1 MAKAEVAKERAWA
14 VATMRLLHALS
25 PARLRRLLTGS
36 RWPPLPGTYTLGDSG
51 APVAVCTLTDGALIA
66 PMIKLPGVAIA
77 GRVYTANLGIERIV
91 INLTTNAHVR
101 FLVLCGRD
109 SALFRPGQTLQA
121 LFQNGVSSD
130 RRVVGAAGYLPV
142 LSRAAALRVPR
153 FRRQI
158 EVIDRTGNSNLSDL
172 EQVVAAALKRNPGP
186 LEETGPPADASLN
199 AEKSFVPLRPG
210 GKREPLAYD
219 PKGYFVIT
227 IESNRREIVV
237 RHYLPDNTP
246 AHEMRGRDAEPI
258 LLGLLRE
265 GLVSQLSHAGYLGA
279 ELAKAE
285 AALRLDLDYEQD
297 RPVRSKSSSH
307 RPERP

>member
-1 MAKAEVAKERAWA
+1 MAKAEVARERAWA
-14 VATMRLLHALS
+14 VATMRVLHALS
-25 PARLRRLLTGS
+25 PARLRRFLSGS
-36 RWPPLPGTYTLGDSG
+36 RWPPLPGTYTLGDFA

-101 FLVLCGRD
+101 FLLLCGRD
-109 SALFRPGQTLQA
+109 SALFRPGQTLRA
-121 LFQNGVSSD
+121 LCQNGISPD

-142 LSRAAALRVPR
+142 LGRGAALRVPR

-158 EVIDRTGNSNLSDL
+158 EIIDHTGESNLAAL
-172 EQVVAAALKRNPGP
+172 EQVVAAALKRDPGP
-186 LEETGPPADASLN
+186 LEESGPSADAGLN
-199 AEKSFVPLRPG
+199 SEKSFVLLRPG
-210 GKREPLAYD
+210 GRREPLAYD

-227 IESNRREIVV
+227 IEPIRHEIVV

-246 AHEMRGRDAEPI
+246 AHEMRGRDAESI

-285 AALRLDLDYEQD
+285 TALRLDLDYEQD
-297 RPVRSKSSSH
+297 RPVRGKNS
-307 RPERP
+307 ERS